1 MLNRR
6 HIRSI
11 VIQSVYSNSHIP
23 IKKADLKKYLNKTS
37 SSTLDLFYCMVDYLK
52 EINLFFNNIKS
63 QKFSFP
69 YVTDNKYFFFFTKVN
84 STKYKRNQIIDWDL
98 NHNYIIEIKDQIVE
112 LNNLFLDTRKN
123 DDKSKLEFLLK
134 CYSEIILESSLL
146 YDFLEDQ
153 NINWINDFP
162 YVNSYLFKNIEKIDV
177 QNPDSFDLPTLS
189 DYEDEISFGQ
199 ELLNKTLENY
209 DDLKSNIEGRTPNWD
224 SDRIAQIDYIILVTA
239 IAELIYFPSIP
250 TKVTIN
256 EYIEIV
262 KEFSTPV
269 SGKFVNGVI
278 DNIVKDLINQGL
290 IVKTGRGLIT

>member
-98 NHNYIIEIKDQIVE
+98 NHNYIIEIKDQIVK

-189 DYEDEISFGQ
+189 DYEDEINFGQ

-290 IVKTGRGLIT
+290 IVKTGRGLVT

>member
-69 YVTDNKYFFFFTKVN
+69 YITDNKYFFFFTKVN

>member
-189 DYEDEISFGQ
+189 DYEDEINFGQ

-290 IVKTGRGLIT
+290 IVKTGRGLVT

>member
-23 IKKADLKKYLNKTS
+23 IKKADLKKHLNKTS

-69 YVTDNKYFFFFTKVN
+69 YITDNKYFFFFTKVN

-189 DYEDEISFGQ
+189 DYLDEISFGQ

-290 IVKTGRGLIT
+290 IVKTGRGLVT

>member
-189 DYEDEISFGQ
+189 DYEDEINFGQ

>member
-290 IVKTGRGLIT
+290 IVKTGRGLVT

>member
-1 MLNRR
+1 
-6 HIRSI
+6 
-11 VIQSVYSNSHIP
+11 
-23 IKKADLKKYLNKTS
+23 
-37 SSTLDLFYCMVDYLK
+37 
-52 EINLFFNNIKS
+52 
-63 QKFSFP
+63 
-69 YVTDNKYFFFFTKVN
+69 
-84 STKYKRNQIIDWDL
+84 
-98 NHNYIIEIKDQIVE
+98 
-112 LNNLFLDTRKN
+112 
-123 DDKSKLEFLLK
+123 
-134 CYSEIILESSLL
+134 
-146 YDFLEDQ
+146 
-153 NINWINDFP
+153 
-162 YVNSYLFKNIEKIDV
+162 VNSYLFKNIEKIDV

-189 DYEDEISFGQ
+189 DYVDEISFGQ

>member
-209 DDLKSNIEGRTPNWD
+209 DDLKTNIEGRTPNWD

-290 IVKTGRGLIT
+290 IVKTGRGLVT

>member
-69 YVTDNKYFFFFTKVN
+69 YITDNKYFFFFTKVN

-189 DYEDEISFGQ
+189 DYEDEINFGQ